1 MSYFIPTLFVEKIY
15 LMCKNVVDIFY
26 SCYAYSSLYS
36 LKVDKSNSLNSFNK
50 AACIIAKTTFLFT
63 RLP

>member
-1 MSYFIPTLFVEKIY
+1 
-15 LMCKNVVDIFY
+15 MCKNVVDIFY

-50 AACIIAKTTFLFT
+50 AACLIAKTTFLFT